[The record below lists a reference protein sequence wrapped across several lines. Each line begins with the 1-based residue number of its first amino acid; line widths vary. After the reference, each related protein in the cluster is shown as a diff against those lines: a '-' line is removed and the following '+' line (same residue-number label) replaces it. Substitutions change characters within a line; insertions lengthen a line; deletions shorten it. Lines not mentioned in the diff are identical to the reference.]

1 MLRCGVLDDENN
13 SRKAQRRQL
22 YEPASGWQKK
32 KRSDDRFHHKTVARR
47 TRREKSRGLAR
58 EITRREDGKSRGL
71 TAGAT
76 FQYPARENM
85 VKMSE
90 AEPRK
95 RSRMRSSLVTLLF
108 LVLAVVLIP
117 AALLYFRQHSFI
129 YYPRKYTPGYER
141 VLPAGAVALRYRT
154 VAGDQVAFYIPPR
167 SGAAQPE
174 RVWLM
179 FSGNASV
186 ALDWLDVVA
195 LSRNTRDGFLLID
208 YPGYGASEGMAAIA
222 TTRGSAEQAV
232 TALAEQ
238 LQMPEGD
245 LRERL
250 CVLGLSLGAAA
261 ALDFA
266 AHVSAQRIIL
276 IAPFTSLREVAARLF
291 SKPASYLLLENYDN
305 VARVQELAERQ
316 PAPRISIFH
325 GTADTLIP
333 IDMGRDLAEA
343 APAITEFFPVERATH
358 DTIVG
363 DALPQIIEAM
373 SR

>member
-1 MLRCGVLDDENN
+1 MPHQIAPRRGRETAGVQN
-13 SRKAQRRQL
+13 RA
-22 YEPASGWQKK
+22 A
-32 KRSDDRFHHKTVARR
+32 FHCAA
-47 TRREKSRGLAR
+47 REK
-58 EITRREDGKSRGL
+58 IV
-71 TAGAT
+71 
-76 FQYPARENM
+76 Q
-85 VKMSE
+85 MSE
-90 AEPRK
+90 ARLRK
-95 RSRMRSSLVTLLF
+95 RTRLRSWLVTLLF

-129 YYPRKYTPGYER
+129 YYPRKYTPGYEN
-141 VLPAGAVALRYRT
+141 VLPAGAVPLRYST
-154 VAGDQVAFYIPPR
+154 VAGNQVAFYIPPR

-195 LSRNTRDGFLLID
+195 LSRNAADGFLLID
-208 YPGYGASEGMAAIA
+208 YPGYGASEGLAAIA
-222 TTRGSAEQAV
+222 TTRESAEEAV
-232 TALAEQ
+232 NTLAKQ
-238 LQMPEGD
+238 VRIPEAD
-245 LRERL
+245 LRKRL

-266 AHVSAQRIIL
+266 AHSSAQRIIL

-305 VARVQELAERQ
+305 RARVQELAERQ

-333 IDMGRDLAEA
+333 SDMGRQLAEA
-343 APAITEFFPVERATH
+343 APGITEFFPVERATH
-358 DTIVG
+358 DTVVG
-363 DALPQIIEAM
+363 DALPQIIEEM